1 MNGKILSEQK
11 KEALMKV
18 ICYGDSNT
26 YGYDPRSYIGGRYPA
41 SDRWVDLLAEKTG
54 WEVENRGLNG
64 REIPGQSISVPGDTG
79 LLIVML
85 GTNDLLQGADAAT
98 VVVRMERFLERLPLD
113 RKKILLIAPPP
124 MQRGEWVTG
133 QGLIDQS
140 IHLAKGYRDLA
151 RRLGIGFADADQ
163 WQIELCFDGVHFTAD
178 GHRAFAEG
186 LMQAFKSL
194 LII

>member
-1 MNGKILSEQK
+1 
-11 KEALMKV
+11 MKV

-41 SDRWVDLLAEKTG
+41 GDRWVDLLAEKTG
-54 WEVENRGLNG
+54 WEVENRGMNG
-64 REIPGQSISVPGDTG
+64 REIPGHSISVPSDSG

-98 VVVRMERFLERLPLD
+98 TAGRMERFLEGLPLD
-113 RKKILLIAPPP
+113 RKKILLVAPPS
-124 MQRGEWVTG
+124 MQRGGWVTE
-133 QGLIDQS
+133 QALIDQS
-140 IHLAKGYRDLA
+140 IHLTKNYCDLA
-151 RRLGIGFADADQ
+151 QRLGIGFADAGE
-163 WQIELCFDGVHFTAD
+163 WLVELCYDGVHFTAN

-186 LMQAFKSL
+186 LMQAIKSL

>member
-1 MNGKILSEQK
+1 MR
-11 KEALMKV
+11 V

-54 WEVENRGLNG
+54 WEVMNRGLNG
-64 REIPGQSISVPGDTG
+64 REIPGQRISVPGDTG

-85 GTNDLLQGADAAT
+85 GTNDLLQGTDTAT
-98 VVVRMERFLERLPLD
+98 VVMLMERFLEGLSLAREE
-113 RKKILLIAPPP
+113 ILLIAPPP

-133 QGLIDQS
+133 QELIDQS
-140 IHLAKGYRDLA
+140 IHLAQDYRDLA
-151 RRLGIGFADADQ
+151 RRLGIGFADAGE
-163 WQIELCFDGVHFTAD
+163 WKVELCFDGVHFTAD

-186 LMQAFKSL
+186 LARTIKSL